1 MKMIEAVIR
10 PFKLDEVR
18 SALTESGVTAMTV
31 SEVFGA
37 GPRSVRDDFYRGL
50 EYTRLVPGFK
60 LEVAVSDHLCDHIVR
75 IITRGADGAAGLR
88 HDLRLDARRR
98 DQGSYRRVRRGGVM
112 RPSRRR

>member
-1 MKMIEAVIR
+1 VIDMKMIEAVIR

-75 IITRGADGAAGLR
+75 IITRAARTGQRGSGTIFVSTLDGATK
-88 HDLRLDARRR
+88 
-98 DQGSYRRVRRGGVM
+98 VRTGECGEAVL
-112 RPSRRR
+112 